1 MDKKLKKAID
11 KLTEKDLFMN
21 EDVRL
26 TYIENVVRKLKQG
39 IFPTSNLK
47 RLDTI
52 IKRHNRIKEMKKQLK
67 NLVDFLSLRG
77 GIIPLYWF
85 HPAFLKGN

>member
-52 IKRHNRIKEMKKQLK
+52 IKRHNRIKEMKKVKHELGKPNLK
-67 NLVDFLSLRG
+67 HNG
-77 GIIPLYWF
+77 KCI
-85 HPAFLKGN
+85 

>member
-52 IKRHNRIKEMKKQLK
+52 IKRHNRIKEMKKELK
-67 NLVDFLSLRG
+67 IEVSSSLSG
-77 GIIPLYWF
+77 VVSFPFIGITPHF
-85 HPAFLKGN
+85 